1 MDDKRIGLYVHI
13 PYCRQK
19 CSYCDFNSYASMEGT
34 VPEYFNALNNEI
46 SSYSDMLQG
55 FTVKTVFMGG
65 GTPSYVDSKYMHQLM
80 SSLNRHMNIEGDAE
94 ISIETNPG
102 TLTEKKLSVYREA
115 GINRLSIGLQAW
127 QNSLL
132 KYLGRIHN
140 IEDFITNYK
149 LALKAGFNNINVDL
163 IFGIPGQSIKDWT
176 DTIDNI
182 SQLDI
187 THLSCYSLK
196 IEEGTPFGLQ
206 LEKGKLKAVEDE
218 LDREMYWI
226 AIEKL
231 RNNGF
236 KQYEI
241 SNFAREGYE
250 CRHNLVY
257 WNAEEYVGFGA
268 GAHSYFNKK
277 RFNNVGDIHRYSS
290 LINNNEST
298 IENVQAIDEQD
309 SMSEYM
315 ILRLRL
321 VEGVLSKDFE
331 QRFGVAL
338 STKYSKQI
346 ERLVSSG
353 LADFNGNKLRLT
365 QKGLDLA
372 NQALVEFI

>member
-65 GTPSYVDSKYMHQLM
+65 GTPSYVDSKYIHQLM

-132 KYLGRIHN
+132 KYLGRINN

-218 LDREMYWI
+218 LDREMYWL

-372 NQALVEFI
+372 NQAFVEFI

>member
-1 MDDKRIGLYVHI
+1 
-13 PYCRQK
+13 
-19 CSYCDFNSYASMEGT
+19 MEGT

-65 GTPSYVDSKYMHQLM
+65 GTPSYVDSKYMHPLM

-218 LDREMYWI
+218 LDREMYWL

-372 NQALVEFI
+372 NQAFVEFI

>member
-218 LDREMYWI
+218 LDREMYWL

-372 NQALVEFI
+372 NQAFVEFI

>member
-65 GTPSYVDSKYMHQLM
+65 GTPSYVDSKYMHPLM

-218 LDREMYWI
+218 LDREMYWL

-372 NQALVEFI
+372 NQAFVEFI

>member
-65 GTPSYVDSKYMHQLM
+65 GTPSYVDSKYIHQLM

-218 LDREMYWI
+218 LDREMYWL

-372 NQALVEFI
+372 NQAFVEFI

>member
-19 CSYCDFNSYASMEGT
+19 CSYCDFNSFASMEST
-34 VPEYFNALNNEI
+34 VPEYFNALQNEI
-46 SSYSDMLQG
+46 KSYSDMLDD
-55 FTVKTVFMGG
+55 FTVKTVFIGG
-65 GTPSYVDSKYMHQLM
+65 GTPSYVDSKYIYQLM
-80 SSLNRHMNIEGDAE
+80 DSLNRQIKIEKDAE

-102 TLTEKKLSVYREA
+102 TLTEEKLSVYREA

-163 IFGIPGQSIKDWT
+163 IFSVPGQSIKDWAE
-176 DTIDNI
+176 TIDNV
-182 SQLDI
+182 SKLDI
-187 THLSCYSLK
+187 NHLSCYSLK
-196 IEEGTPFGLQ
+196 IEEGTPFGTQ
-206 LEKGKLKAVEDE
+206 LEEGKLKAAEDE
-218 LDREMYWI
+218 LDREMYWL

-231 RNNGF
+231 YSNGF

-250 CRHNLVY
+250 CRHNLIY
-257 WNAEEYVGFGA
+257 WNADEYIGFGA

-277 RFNNVGDIHRYSS
+277 RYNNIEDICKYSALLANK
-290 LINNNEST
+290 LIPTENIQT
-298 IENVQAIDEQD
+298 IDDED
-309 SMSEYM
+309 AMSEYM

-321 VEGVLSKDFE
+321 IEGVSCKNFA
-331 QRFGVAL
+331 QRFGQDL
-338 STKYSKQI
+338 EIKYARQI
-346 ERLVSSG
+346 DKLVSSS
-353 LADFNGNKLRLT
+353 LADFNGDRIKLT
-365 QKGLDLA
+365 TKGLDLA
-372 NQALVEFI
+372 NQAFIEFV

>member
-102 TLTEKKLSVYREA
+102 TLTEKKLSVYRKA

-218 LDREMYWI
+218 LDREMYWL

-372 NQALVEFI
+372 NQAFVEFI

>member
-19 CSYCDFNSYASMEGT
+19 CNYCDFNSYASMEGT

-55 FTVKTVFMGG
+55 FTVKTVFIGG
-65 GTPSYVDSKYMHQLM
+65 GTPSYVDSKYVHQLM
-80 SSLNRHMNIEGDAE
+80 SSLNRQMNIECDAE

-102 TLTEKKLSVYREA
+102 TLTEEKLSVYREA
-115 GINRLSIGLQAW
+115 GINRLSIGLQVW

-140 IEDFITNYK
+140 IEDFTTNYK

-163 IFGIPGQSIKDWT
+163 IFGIPGQSIKEWT

-218 LDREMYWI
+218 LDREMYWL

-231 RNNGF
+231 RSSGF

-257 WNAEEYVGFGA
+257 WNAEEYVGLGA

-277 RFNNVGDIHRYSS
+277 RFNNAEDIYRYSS
-290 LINNNEST
+290 LIKNNESS

-309 SMSEYM
+309 AMSEYM

-321 VEGVLSKDFE
+321 VEGVCSRDFE
-331 QRFGVAL
+331 QRFGVSL
-338 STKYSKQI
+338 TTKYSKQI
-346 ERLVSSG
+346 ERLALSG
-353 LADFNGNKLRLT
+353 LADFNGNRLTLT

-372 NQALVEFI
+372 NQAFVEFI

>member
-46 SSYSDMLQG
+46 SSYSDMLQD

-218 LDREMYWI
+218 LDREMYWL

-372 NQALVEFI
+372 NQAFVEFI